1 MNTIF
6 KNGLENGSLYALAGV
21 AVGGLCLLSNN
32 KNIRNLGI
40 GIASAGVGTWL
51 VKKALPSTP
60 TQMQLAATR
69 RKRQPLIFANRDVE
83 SFVNL
88 YARQDPNAS
97 RLKRRY
103 FHPGFAAIVT
113 RMNESPEN
121 FYITN
126 DESYFTKKDSEG
138 EFYYDGYR
146 FIVVFKNNPS
156 IFYGSRAGAM
166 FEEFCHV
173 QQFFEGKLWFQKVG
187 SIWAIQGGNGVLEY
201 QAKRFATT
209 AKDYGEF
216 NPHVISPDN
225 IIKGRTSLGM
235 IAKLNQEQGVHFL
248 LFGGN
253 YTFYNFKETFSER
266 YDYTALYPEFIGKST
281 FIQNRPIKITNNEM
295 YAYPYTGNNR

>member
-113 RMNESPEN
+113 RMNQSPEN

-138 EFYYDGYR
+138 EFYYDGNR

-201 QAKRFATT
+201 EAKRFATT
-209 AKDYGEF
+209 AKDYGKTYNANDSR
-216 NPHVISPDN
+216 NP
-225 IIKGRTSLGM
+225 KYTETYLGL
-235 IAKLNQEQGVHFL
+235 IATMPLQQGVNML
-248 LFGGN
+248 LFGYVKSEFN
-253 YTFYNFKETFSER
+253 IYTNILENFE
-266 YDYTALYPEFIGKST
+266 YPPLYPDLIGRNAH
-281 FIQNRPIKITNNEM
+281 IANRPLKITTNET
-295 YAYPYTGNNR
+295 YAYPYPAHQR